1 MKAMTIKKRMV
12 TKEKMMNHSQIKKFQ
27 TQVATATGSRWP
39 MFVTCASSSNP
50 DLNEDWGK
58 VRRLQN
64 SSYRDS
70 RIEKKIEK
78 LLAEFGEMMQTVQD
92 IGKTITIKIFSLPTE
107 NYRLR
112 APVDVVLEIYPDE
125 VIASIPDL
133 EIFGEGSNQMEAV
146 ADLKNELL
154 DLIDIIDDHGPD
166 RLGNGPKAWKR
177 SLEMMVEPCR

>member
-1 MKAMTIKKRMV
+1 MVSKK
-12 TKEKMMNHSQIKKFQ
+12 KMMKHSPKIFLPK
-27 TQVATATGSRWP
+27 QVATSPNWHG
-39 MFVTCASSSNP
+39 FFQCENSSNP
-50 DLNEDWGK
+50 DLNLNWEQVIK
-58 VRRLQN
+58 RPQK

-70 RIEKKIEK
+70 QIEK
-78 LLAEFGEMMQTVQD
+78 LFVEFREMMQAIQD
-92 IGKTITIKIFSLPTE
+92 IGKTATIKIYSLPTE
-107 NYRLR
+107 DYRLR

-154 DLIDIIDDHGPD
+154 DLIDIIDDHGSD

>member
-1 MKAMTIKKRMV
+1 
-12 TKEKMMNHSQIKKFQ
+12 
-27 TQVATATGSRWP
+27 
-39 MFVTCASSSNP
+39 
-50 DLNEDWGK
+50 
-58 VRRLQN
+58 
-64 SSYRDS
+64 
-70 RIEKKIEK
+70 
-78 LLAEFGEMMQTVQD
+78 MMQTVQD